1 MEIKY
6 LLVILGLFLIIDI
19 PMISIING
27 KMYYEQF
34 KRINREEIKI
44 GNHTYLSAI
53 FAYLLLTIG
62 IYNFI
67 VKPEIK
73 KDKIDYLSIFINGMI
88 LGLVIYGIYNGTNMA
103 TINEWGLKEFI
114 IDTTWGTLLSGI
126 LSILSI
132 FIIKNY
138 I

>member
-44 GNHTYLSAI
+44 GHHTYLSAI

-103 TINEWGLKEFI
+103 TINEWGMKEFI